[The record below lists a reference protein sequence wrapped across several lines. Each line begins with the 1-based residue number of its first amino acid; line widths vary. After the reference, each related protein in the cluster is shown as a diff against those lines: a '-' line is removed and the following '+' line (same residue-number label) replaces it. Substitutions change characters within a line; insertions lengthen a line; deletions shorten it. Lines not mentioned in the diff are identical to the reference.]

1 MKIESFPRKLFLF
14 RNNLCMFAQTQNE
27 LHNMK
32 HMSILAVSLL
42 ALVACMLHTR
52 WKEQDFLFAMNGQTG
67 KLIGDLPVDKGRVAA
82 WFAGISIPLMILTAL
97 IMLL

>member
-1 MKIESFPRKLFLF
+1 MKIDSHHNEKKIFTPMKIESFPRKLFLF

-42 ALVACMLHTR
+42 ALVACTPEKKQERITR
-52 WKEQDFLFAMNGQTG
+52 SM
-67 KLIGDLPVDKGRVAA
+67 
-82 WFAGISIPLMILTAL
+82 
-97 IMLL
+97 

>member
-42 ALVACMLHTR
+42 ALVAARLKRNRRRITR
-52 WKEQDFLFAMNGQTG
+52 SM
-67 KLIGDLPVDKGRVAA
+67 
-82 WFAGISIPLMILTAL
+82 
-97 IMLL
+97 

>member
-42 ALVACMLHTR
+42 ALVACTPEKKQESVRILPAIPTR
-52 WKEQDFLFAMNGQTG
+52 EPKFLLVWYN
-67 KLIGDLPVDKGRVAA
+67 
-82 WFAGISIPLMILTAL
+82 
-97 IMLL
+97 

>member
-42 ALVACMLHTR
+42 ALVACTPEKKQILPAIPTR
-52 WKEQDFLFAMNGQTG
+52 EPKFLLVWYN
-67 KLIGDLPVDKGRVAA
+67 
-82 WFAGISIPLMILTAL
+82 
-97 IMLL
+97 